1 MELFIDNYQVDLED
15 LLQPN
20 FNYAFLDTYNPS
32 SVKSSYSKTIKIPKS
47 KSNLVKPRGD
57 FEIRD
62 NGRVLQKGY
71 YVLDSE
77 TQEKTKA
84 YYEITLYGQ
93 LGDFFYHLSSGSLA
107 DLYYGWKGSRDVE
120 DRFKI
125 EWSNDYVYY
134 SWNRPRDSFEANLV
148 PIPCVTENKNFD
160 YKKTVIEDKLF
171 KVPSGSS
178 LIDGKYSIVE
188 TEDSTTWLRQ
198 NFQTDIMPLGLRY
211 SEIIKACTRPENNGG
226 YTVNLDPSFF
236 NDKNPYW
243 KDLFVLFEQPTQEY
257 TENAES
263 IYSSFNLGSQTEY
276 SSSGESTVRV
286 NPVSNSEV
294 WSVDGNSLVTGK
306 TILSNKL
313 QIKFKPIV
321 RFGDNISAYTATRSW
336 TNFITTITVK
346 ASNSDTNETVETQ
359 LTWKKKT
366 KLENTGGVYHY
377 PEKET
382 TLVIPRDWVR
392 LTFTYSIE
400 FSREFNRDLLMAFP
414 STGHGGISWF
424 KCSVLVPGKSD
435 KLELVTSY
443 IDLGNTQYEYSQ
455 YTKKDL
461 LGSSDTPLDY
471 LLSFSKMFNL
481 RFYQHPGSKI
491 IDILSWDNW
500 FTDKVDIQDWID
512 YSNYQS
518 IPKVSDSKELHFG
531 IEPDENTTVEEYL
544 KVNSSVF
551 DRTVP
556 INPDSTSTE
565 EYLDTNLKLGSRAS
579 LTGYYSVRPVNNLA
593 YYGFDSPDSYKV
605 GYLQSNE
612 LKTVDQNLARQIG
625 SQRYTVLELSEV
637 KNTIVLRCGTSVN
650 NYGGESGKY
659 PIAISRTSR
668 LMVQYAG
675 KPCFV
680 GGFDLGA
687 GEGSTDVILSCPI
700 KYTYQIP
707 CFDVVSNTQGS
718 GVSLSFSNVH
728 YRSLNVSSNL
738 FDTRFRLMLDQIY
751 SRPLQVKTKVH
762 WKAMPQLRQLYYFN
776 NTFWMISEVSNY
788 NYTDAPADTVF
799 TRVLF

>member
-1 MELFIDNYQVDLED
+1 MELFIDNYQVDLEN

-120 DRFKI
+120 DRYKI

-134 SWNRPRDSFEANLV
+134 SWNRPRDSFEANLI

-171 KVPSGSS
+171 KVPSDYS
-178 LIDGKYSIVE
+178 LIDGKYSLVE

-257 TENAES
+257 TENAENVYKGLS
-263 IYSSFNLGSQTEY
+263 LGGTEKY
-276 SSSGESTVRV
+276 TSKGSTTIQV

-294 WSVDGNSLVTGK
+294 WSVDGNSLVTDK
-306 TILSNKL
+306 TILNNKL
-313 QIKFKPIV
+313 
-321 RFGDNISAYTATRSW
+321 NISLKPRAEFSSNIIYVEDVLIGNPRTR
-336 TNFITTITVK
+336 FKTTVTVK
-346 ASNSDTNETVETQ
+346 VTNPDTNETVETQ
-359 LTWKKKT
+359 LVWSSGTE
-366 KLENTGGVYHY
+366 LEDTGGYLYY
-377 PEKET
+377 PKKET
-382 TLVIPRDWVR
+382 TLVIPRNWLKVA
-392 LTFTYSIE
+392 FTYTI
-400 FSREFNRDLLMAFP
+400 AF
-414 STGHGGISWF
+414 
-424 KCSVLVPGKSD
+424 SD
-435 KLELVTSY
+435 KLRVAYNSTAPGGTTTFTCNVLFPGQSDSLILSTSY
-443 IDLGNTQYEYSQ
+443 VNVNNTQYEYSQ

-481 RFYQHPGSKI
+481 RFYQHPGSKT

-512 YSNYQS
+512 YSNYQA

-531 IEPDENTTVEEYL
+531 IEPDKNTTVEEYL

-556 INPDSTSTE
+556 INPDSTPTE
-565 EYLDTNLKLGSRAS
+565 EYLDTNLKLGSRAN

-605 GYLQSNE
+605 GYLQDDE
-612 LKTVDQNLARQIG
+612 LKTVDQNLARQFG

-637 KNTIVLRCGTSVN
+637 KNTVVLRCGTSVN

-680 GGFDLGA
+680 GGFDLEA
-687 GEGSTDVILSCPI
+687 SEGSTDVILGCPI

>member
-1 MELFIDNYQVDLED
+1 MELFIDNYQVDLEN

-120 DRFKI
+120 DRYRI

-134 SWNRPRDSFEANLV
+134 SWNRPRDSFEANLI

-171 KVPSGSS
+171 KLPSGYS
-178 LIDGKYSIVE
+178 LIDGKYSLVE

-236 NDKNPYW
+236 NNKNPYW

-257 TENAES
+257 TENAENVYKGLS
-263 IYSSFNLGSQTEY
+263 LGETKKYTSK
-276 SSSGESTVRV
+276 GSTTVQV
-286 NPVSNSEV
+286 NPTANSEV
-294 WSVDGNSLVTGK
+294 WSVDGNSLVTDK
-306 TILSNKL
+306 TILNNKL
-313 QIKFKPIV
+313 
-321 RFGDNISAYTATRSW
+321 NISLKPRAEFSSNLIYVDDVLIGNPGTR
-336 TNFITTITVK
+336 FKTTVTVK
-346 ASNSDTNETVETQ
+346 VTNPDTNETVETQ
-359 LTWKKKT
+359 LVWSSGTE
-366 KLENTGGVYHY
+366 LEDTGGYLYY
-377 PEKET
+377 PKKET
-382 TLVIPRDWVR
+382 TLVIPRNWLKVA
-392 LTFTYSIE
+392 FTYTI
-400 FSREFNRDLLMAFP
+400 AF
-414 STGHGGISWF
+414 
-424 KCSVLVPGKSD
+424 SD
-435 KLELVTSY
+435 KLRVTYKSTASGGTTTFTCNVLFPGQSDSLILNTSY
-443 IDLGNTQYEYSQ
+443 VDVNNTQYEYSQ

-461 LGSSDTPLDY
+461 LGSSNTPLDY
-471 LLSFSKMFNL
+471 LLSFAKMFNL

-512 YSNYQS
+512 YSNYQA

-565 EYLDTNLKLGSRAS
+565 EYLDTNLKLGSRAN

-605 GYLQSNE
+605 GYLQSDE
-612 LKTVDQNLARQIG
+612 LKTVDQNLARQFG
-625 SQRYTVLELSEV
+625 NQRYTVLELSEV

-687 GEGSTDVILSCPI
+687 VEGSTDVILGCPI

>member
-1 MELFIDNYQVDLED
+1 MELFIDNYQVDLEN

-47 KSNLVKPRGD
+47 KSNLVKSRGD

-120 DRFKI
+120 DRYKI
-125 EWSNDYVYY
+125 EWSNDYAYY
-134 SWNRPRDSFEANLV
+134 SWNRPRDSFEANLI

-178 LIDGKYSIVE
+178 LIDGKYSLVE

-243 KDLFVLFEQPTQEY
+243 KDLFVLFEQPAQDY
-257 TENAES
+257 GNVTED
-263 IYSSFNLGSQTEY
+263 YSSFNLGNQTEY
-276 SSSGESTVRV
+276 SGSGNFTIQAI
-286 NPVSNSEV
+286 PTANSEV
-294 WSVDGNSLVTGK
+294 WNISGNRLVTTK
-306 TILSNKL
+306 TIITNKL
-313 QIKFKPIV
+313 EVSFTPRFKP
-321 RFGDNISAYTATRSW
+321 TQESW
-336 TNFITTITVK
+336 TNYPINFTRYDTTITFRVTNSNGEYRE
-346 ASNSDTNETVETQ
+346 ASLEWGNFTELIASGGYLVYPKKELSIELPKDWSNLSIRYVISLSKRPIVNGIILPDFTVGDSIVG
-359 LTWKKKT
+359 
-366 KLENTGGVYHY
+366 NV
-377 PEKET
+377 
-382 TLVIPRDWVR
+382 VIP
-392 LTFTYSIE
+392 S
-400 FSREFNRDLLMAFP
+400 
-414 STGHGGISWF
+414 
-424 KCSVLVPGKSD
+424 KSD
-435 KLELVTSY
+435 KLTLNTSY
-443 IDLGNTQYEYSQ
+443 VNVNTTQYEYSQ

-565 EYLDTNLKLGSRAS
+565 EYLDTNLRLGSRAN

-605 GYLQSNE
+605 SYLQSGSDE
-612 LKTVDQNLARQIG
+612 LKAVDQNLARQFDN
-625 SQRYTVLELSEV
+625 QRYTVLELSEV

-687 GEGSTDVILSCPI
+687 GEGSTDVILGCPI

-707 CFDVVSNTQGS
+707 CFDIVSNTQGS

>member
-1 MELFIDNYQVDLED
+1 MELFIDNYQVDLEN

-32 SVKSSYSKTIKIPKS
+32 SVKSSYSKTIKIPKG

-120 DRFKI
+120 DRYRI

-134 SWNRPRDSFEANLV
+134 SWNRPRDSFEANLI

-171 KVPSGSS
+171 EVPSGSS
-178 LIDGKYSIVE
+178 LIDGKYSLVE

-198 NFQTDIMPLGLRY
+198 NFQTDMMPLGLRY

-236 NDKNPYW
+236 NDNNPYW
-243 KDLFVLFEQPTQEY
+243 KDLFVLFEQPAQEY
-257 TENAES
+257 TENAENVYKGLS
-263 IYSSFNLGSQTEY
+263 LGETKKYTSK
-276 SSSGESTVRV
+276 GSTTVQV
-286 NPVSNSEV
+286 NPTANSEV
-294 WSVDGNSLVTGK
+294 WSVDGNSLVTDK
-306 TILSNKL
+306 TILNNKL
-313 QIKFKPIV
+313 
-321 RFGDNISAYTATRSW
+321 NISLKPRAEFSSNLIYVDDVLIGNPETR
-336 TNFITTITVK
+336 FKTTVTVK
-346 ASNSDTNETVETQ
+346 VTNPDTNETVETQ
-359 LTWKKKT
+359 LVWSSGTE
-366 KLENTGGVYHY
+366 LEDTGGYLYY
-377 PEKET
+377 PKKET
-382 TLVIPRDWVR
+382 TLVIPRNWLKVA
-392 LTFTYSIE
+392 FTYTI
-400 FSREFNRDLLMAFP
+400 AF
-414 STGHGGISWF
+414 
-424 KCSVLVPGKSD
+424 SD
-435 KLELVTSY
+435 KLRVTYKSTASGGTTTFTCNVLFPGQSDRLILNTSY
-443 IDLGNTQYEYSQ
+443 VDVNATQYEYSQ

-512 YSNYQS
+512 YSNYQA

-565 EYLDTNLKLGSRAS
+565 EYLDTNLKLGSRAN

-605 GYLQSNE
+605 GYLQSDE

-625 SQRYTVLELSEV
+625 NQRYTVLELSEV

-687 GEGSTDVILSCPI
+687 SEGSTDVILSCPI

>member
-1 MELFIDNYQVDLED
+1 MELFIDNYQVDLEN

-32 SVKSSYSKTIKIPKS
+32 SVKSSYSKTIKIPKG

-120 DRFKI
+120 DRYKI

-134 SWNRPRDSFEANLV
+134 SWNSPRDSFEANLV

-171 KVPSGSS
+171 KVPSGYS
-178 LIDGKYSIVE
+178 LIDGKYSLVE

-243 KDLFVLFEQPTQEY
+243 KDLFVLFEQPAQDY
-257 TENAES
+257 TENAENVYKGLS
-263 IYSSFNLGSQTEY
+263 LGGTEKY
-276 SSSGESTVRV
+276 TSKGSTTVQV

-294 WSVDGNSLVTGK
+294 WSVDGNSLVTDK
-306 TILSNKL
+306 TILNNKL
-313 QIKFKPIV
+313 
-321 RFGDNISAYTATRSW
+321 NISLKPRAEFSSNLIYVEDVLIGNPRTR
-336 TNFITTITVK
+336 FKTTVTVK
-346 ASNSDTNETVETQ
+346 VTNPDTNETVETQ
-359 LTWKKKT
+359 LVWSSGTE
-366 KLENTGGVYHY
+366 LEDTGGYLYY
-377 PEKET
+377 PKKET
-382 TLVIPRDWVR
+382 TLVIPRNWLKVA
-392 LTFTYSIE
+392 FTYTI
-400 FSREFNRDLLMAFP
+400 AF
-414 STGHGGISWF
+414 
-424 KCSVLVPGKSD
+424 SD
-435 KLELVTSY
+435 KLRVAYNSTASGGTTTFACNVLFPGQSDSLILSTSY
-443 IDLGNTQYEYSQ
+443 VDVNATQYEYSQ

-565 EYLDTNLKLGSRAS
+565 EYLDTNLKLGSRAN

-605 GYLQSNE
+605 GYLQSDE
-612 LKTVDQNLARQIG
+612 LKTVDQNLARQFG
-625 SQRYTVLELSEV
+625 NQRYTVLELSEV

>member
-47 KSNLVKPRGD
+47 KSNLVKSRGD

-107 DLYYGWKGSRDVE
+107 DLYYGWKGSKDVE

-171 KVPSGSS
+171 KVPSGYS
-178 LIDGKYSIVE
+178 LIDGKYSLVE

-198 NFQTDIMPLGLRY
+198 NFQTDMMPLGLRY

-243 KDLFVLFEQPTQEY
+243 KDLFVLFEQPAQDY
-257 TENAES
+257 GNVTED
-263 IYSSFNLGSQTEY
+263 YSGFNLGNQTEY
-276 SSSGESTVRV
+276 SGSGNFTIQAI
-286 NPVSNSEV
+286 PTANSEV
-294 WSVDGNSLVTGK
+294 WNISGNRLVTTK
-306 TILSNKL
+306 TIITNKLEVSFKPKFKPTQEGWFDYLPNLTLYNTTITFRVTNSNGEYREASLEWGNGTELIASGGYLVYPKKELSIELPRTWSNLSIRYTISISKRPIVHGAALDGFLVGKSIAGNVVIPSQSNKL
-313 QIKFKPIV
+313 
-321 RFGDNISAYTATRSW
+321 
-336 TNFITTITVK
+336 
-346 ASNSDTNETVETQ
+346 
-359 LTWKKKT
+359 
-366 KLENTGGVYHY
+366 
-377 PEKET
+377 
-382 TLVIPRDWVR
+382 TL
-392 LTFTYSIE
+392 S
-400 FSREFNRDLLMAFP
+400 
-414 STGHGGISWF
+414 
-424 KCSVLVPGKSD
+424 
-435 KLELVTSY
+435 TSY
-443 IDLGNTQYEYSQ
+443 VNVNNTQYEYSQ

-512 YSNYQS
+512 YSNYQA

-565 EYLDTNLKLGSRAS
+565 EYLDTNLKLGSRAN

-605 GYLQSNE
+605 GYLQDDE
-612 LKTVDQNLARQIG
+612 LKTVDQNLARQFG
-625 SQRYTVLELSEV
+625 NQRYTVLELSEV

-687 GEGSTDVILSCPI
+687 SEGSTDVILGCPV

>member
-1 MELFIDNYQVDLED
+1 MELFIDNHQVDLEN

-47 KSNLVKPRGD
+47 KSNLVKSRGD

-134 SWNRPRDSFEANLV
+134 SWNRPRDSFEANLI

-171 KVPSGSS
+171 KVPSDYS
-178 LIDGKYSIVE
+178 LIDGKYSLVE

-198 NFQTDIMPLGLRY
+198 NFQTDMMPLGLRY

-243 KDLFVLFEQPTQEY
+243 KDLFVLFEQPAQEY
-257 TENAES
+257 TENAENVYKGLSLGGTEKYTSKGSTTVQVTPTTDQS
-263 IYSSFNLGSQTEY
+263 I
-276 SSSGESTVRV
+276 
-286 NPVSNSEV
+286 
-294 WSVDGNSLVTGK
+294 WSVDGNSLVTNK
-306 TILSNKL
+306 TILNNKL
-313 QIKFKPIV
+313 
-321 RFGDNISAYTATRSW
+321 NISLKPRAEFSSNLIYVEDVLIGNPRTR
-336 TNFITTITVK
+336 FKTTVTVK
-346 ASNSDTNETVETQ
+346 VTNPDTNETVETQ
-359 LTWKKKT
+359 LVWSSGTE
-366 KLENTGGVYHY
+366 LEDTGGYLYY
-377 PEKET
+377 PKKET
-382 TLVIPRDWVR
+382 TLVIPRNWLKVA
-392 LTFTYSIE
+392 FTYTI
-400 FSREFNRDLLMAFP
+400 AF
-414 STGHGGISWF
+414 
-424 KCSVLVPGKSD
+424 SD
-435 KLELVTSY
+435 KLRVAYNSTAPGGTTTFACNVLFPGQSDSLILNTSFV
-443 IDLGNTQYEYSQ
+443 DVNTTQYEYSQ

-481 RFYQHPGSKI
+481 RFYQHPGSKT

-565 EYLDTNLKLGSRAS
+565 EYLDTNLKLGSRAN

-605 GYLQSNE
+605 GYLQDDE
-612 LKTVDQNLARQIG
+612 LKTVDQNLARQFG
-625 SQRYTVLELSEV
+625 NQRYTVLELSEV

-687 GEGSTDVILSCPI
+687 GEGSTDVILGCPV

>member
-32 SVKSSYSKTIKIPKS
+32 SVKSSYSKTIKIPKG
-47 KSNLVKPRGD
+47 KSNLVKSRGD

-120 DRFKI
+120 DRYKI

-134 SWNRPRDSFEANLV
+134 SWNRPRDSFEANLI

-171 KVPSGSS
+171 TVPSGYS
-178 LIDGKYSIVE
+178 LIDGKYSLVE

-198 NFQTDIMPLGLRY
+198 NFQTDMMPLGLRY

-243 KDLFVLFEQPTQEY
+243 KDLFVLFEQPAQEY
-257 TENAES
+257 SENAENVYKGLS
-263 IYSSFNLGSQTEY
+263 LGETKKYTSK
-276 SSSGESTVRV
+276 GSTTVQV
-286 NPVSNSEV
+286 NPTANSEV
-294 WSVDGNSLVTGK
+294 WSVDGNSLVTDK
-306 TILSNKL
+306 TILNNKL
-313 QIKFKPIV
+313 
-321 RFGDNISAYTATRSW
+321 NISLKPRAEFSSNLIYVDDVLIGNPETR
-336 TNFITTITVK
+336 FKTTVTVK
-346 ASNSDTNETVETQ
+346 VTNPDTNETVETQ
-359 LTWKKKT
+359 LVWSSGTE
-366 KLENTGGVYHY
+366 LEDTGGYLYY
-377 PEKET
+377 PKKET
-382 TLVIPRDWVR
+382 TLVIPRNWLKVA
-392 LTFTYSIE
+392 FTYTI
-400 FSREFNRDLLMAFP
+400 AF
-414 STGHGGISWF
+414 
-424 KCSVLVPGKSD
+424 SD
-435 KLELVTSY
+435 KLRVTYKSTASGGTTTFTCNVLFPGQSDSLILNTSY
-443 IDLGNTQYEYSQ
+443 VDVNATQYEYSQ

-565 EYLDTNLKLGSRAS
+565 EYLDTNLKLGSRAN

-605 GYLQSNE
+605 GYLQDDE

-625 SQRYTVLELSEV
+625 NQRYTVLELSEV

-687 GEGSTDVILSCPI
+687 SEGSTDVILSCPI

>member
-171 KVPSGSS
+171 KVPSGYS
-178 LIDGKYSIVE
+178 LIDGKYSLVE

-198 NFQTDIMPLGLRY
+198 NFQTDVMPLGLRY

-243 KDLFVLFEQPTQEY
+243 KDLFVLFEQPAQDY
-257 TENAES
+257 GNVTED
-263 IYSSFNLGSQTEY
+263 YSSFNLGSQTEY
-276 SSSGESTVRV
+276 SGSGNFTNQVT
-286 NPVSNSEV
+286 PTANSEV
-294 WSVDGNSLVTGK
+294 WSVNGNRLVTTK
-306 TILSNKL
+306 TIITNKLEVSFTPKFKPTQEGWFDYLPNLTLYDTTITFRVTNSNGEYREFSLEWGNFTELIASGGYLVYPKKELSIELPRTWSNLSIRYTISISKRPIVNGAALDGFLVGKSIAGNVVIPSQSNKL
-313 QIKFKPIV
+313 
-321 RFGDNISAYTATRSW
+321 
-336 TNFITTITVK
+336 
-346 ASNSDTNETVETQ
+346 
-359 LTWKKKT
+359 
-366 KLENTGGVYHY
+366 
-377 PEKET
+377 
-382 TLVIPRDWVR
+382 TL
-392 LTFTYSIE
+392 S
-400 FSREFNRDLLMAFP
+400 
-414 STGHGGISWF
+414 
-424 KCSVLVPGKSD
+424 
-435 KLELVTSY
+435 TSY
-443 IDLGNTQYEYSQ
+443 VNINNTQYEYSQ

-512 YSNYQS
+512 YSNYQA

-565 EYLDTNLKLGSRAS
+565 EYLDTNLKLGSRAN

-605 GYLQSNE
+605 GYLQSDE
-612 LKTVDQNLARQIG
+612 LKTVDQNLARQFG

-687 GEGSTDVILSCPI
+687 SEGSTDVILGCPI

>member
-1 MELFIDNYQVDLED
+1 MELFIDNYQVDLEN

-134 SWNRPRDSFEANLV
+134 SWNRPRDSFEANLI

-171 KVPSGSS
+171 KVPSDYS
-178 LIDGKYSIVE
+178 LIDGKYSLVE

-257 TENAES
+257 TENAENVYKGLS
-263 IYSSFNLGSQTEY
+263 LGGTEKY
-276 SSSGESTVRV
+276 TSKGSTTIQV

-294 WSVDGNSLVTGK
+294 WSVDGNSLVTDK
-306 TILSNKL
+306 TILNNKL
-313 QIKFKPIV
+313 
-321 RFGDNISAYTATRSW
+321 NISLKPRAEFSSNIIYVEDVLIGNPRTR
-336 TNFITTITVK
+336 FKTTVTVK
-346 ASNSDTNETVETQ
+346 VTNPDTNETVETQ
-359 LTWKKKT
+359 LVWSSGTE
-366 KLENTGGVYHY
+366 LEDTGGYLYY
-377 PEKET
+377 PKKET
-382 TLVIPRDWVR
+382 TLVIPRNWLKVA
-392 LTFTYSIE
+392 FTYTI
-400 FSREFNRDLLMAFP
+400 AF
-414 STGHGGISWF
+414 
-424 KCSVLVPGKSD
+424 SD
-435 KLELVTSY
+435 KLRVAYNSTAPGGTTTFTCNVLFPGQSDSLILSTSY
-443 IDLGNTQYEYSQ
+443 VNVNNTQYEYSQ

-481 RFYQHPGSKI
+481 RFYQHPGSKT

-512 YSNYQS
+512 YSNYQA

-531 IEPDENTTVEEYL
+531 IEPDKNTTVEEYL

-556 INPDSTSTE
+556 INPDSTPTE
-565 EYLDTNLKLGSRAS
+565 EYLDTNLKLGSRAN

-605 GYLQSNE
+605 GYLQDDE
-612 LKTVDQNLARQIG
+612 LKTVDQNLARQFG
-625 SQRYTVLELSEV
+625 NQRYTVLELSEV

-680 GGFDLGA
+680 GGFDLEA
-687 GEGSTDVILSCPI
+687 SEGSTDVILGCPI

>member
-1 MELFIDNYQVDLED
+1 MELFIDNYQVDLEN

-32 SVKSSYSKTIKIPKS
+32 SVKSSYSKTIKIPKG

-120 DRFKI
+120 DRYKI

-171 KVPSGSS
+171 KVPSDYS
-178 LIDGKYSIVE
+178 LIDGKYSLVE

-198 NFQTDIMPLGLRY
+198 NFQTDMMPLGLRY

-236 NDKNPYW
+236 NDNNPYW
-243 KDLFVLFEQPTQEY
+243 KDLFVLFEQPAQDY
-257 TENAES
+257 GNVTED
-263 IYSSFNLGSQTEY
+263 YSSFNLGSQVESGP
-276 SSSGESTVRV
+276 SSFSKTVQV
-286 NPVSNSEV
+286 TPTANSEV
-294 WSVDGNSLVTGK
+294 WSVDGNSLVTTK
-306 TILSNKL
+306 SIISNKL
-313 QIKFKPIV
+313 HAKFKP
-321 RFGDNISAYTATRSW
+321 RLKPQGTRTTADRTG
-336 TNFITTITVK
+336 FTTDLTFRV
-346 ASNSDTNETVETQ
+346 TNEDGE
-359 LTWKKKT
+359 
-366 KLENTGGVYHY
+366 YR
-377 PEKET
+377 ET
-382 TLVIPRDWVR
+382 TLTWNALTKLTYVQGLYEYPSGEIDLTIPRDWTNIRISYTMSTRVPNP
-392 LTFTYSIE
+392 SQ
-400 FSREFNRDLLMAFP
+400 LLVVQSLQSYIP
-414 STGHGGISWF
+414 SF
-424 KCSVLVPGKSD
+424 KVTMLYPGLSD
-435 KLELVTSY
+435 KLTLNTSY
-443 IDLGNTQYEYSQ
+443 IDLNAVQYEYSQ

-512 YSNYQS
+512 YSNYQA

-531 IEPDENTTVEEYL
+531 IEPDKNTTVEEYL

-565 EYLDTNLKLGSRAS
+565 EYLDTNLKLGSRAN

-605 GYLQSNE
+605 GYLQDDE
-612 LKTVDQNLARQIG
+612 LKTVDQNLARQFDN
-625 SQRYTVLELSEV
+625 QRYTVLELSEV
-637 KNTIVLRCGTSVN
+637 KNTVVLRCGTSVN

-687 GEGSTDVILSCPI
+687 GEGSTDVILGCPI

>member
-1 MELFIDNYQVDLED
+1 MELFIDNYQVDLEN

-120 DRFKI
+120 DRYKI

-171 KVPSGSS
+171 KVPSGYS
-178 LIDGKYSIVE
+178 LIDGKYSLVE

-243 KDLFVLFEQPTQEY
+243 KDLFVLFEQPTQDY
-257 TENAES
+257 GNVTED
-263 IYSSFNLGSQTEY
+263 YSGFNLGSQVESGP
-276 SSSGESTVRV
+276 SSFSKTIQVIPTV
-286 NPVSNSEV
+286 NSEV
-294 WSVDGNSLVTGK
+294 WSVDGNNLVTTK
-306 TILSNKL
+306 SIISNKL
-313 QIKFKPIV
+313 HAKFKP
-321 RFGDNISAYTATRSW
+321 RLKPQGTRTTADRTG
-336 TNFITTITVK
+336 FTTDLTFRV
-346 ASNSDTNETVETQ
+346 TNEDGE
-359 LTWKKKT
+359 
-366 KLENTGGVYHY
+366 YR
-377 PEKET
+377 ET
-382 TLVIPRDWVR
+382 TLTWNALTKLTYVQGLYEYPSGEIDLTIPRDWTNIRVSYTVSTR
-392 LTFTYSIE
+392 VPNPSQ
-400 FSREFNRDLLMAFP
+400 LLVVQSLQSYIP
-414 STGHGGISWF
+414 SF
-424 KCSVLVPGKSD
+424 KVTMLYPGLSD
-435 KLELVTSY
+435 KLTLNTSY
-443 IDLGNTQYEYSQ
+443 IDLNAVQYEYSQ

-531 IEPDENTTVEEYL
+531 IEPDKNTTVEEYL

-565 EYLDTNLKLGSRAS
+565 EYLDTNLKLGSRAN

-605 GYLQSNE
+605 GYLQDDE
-612 LKTVDQNLARQIG
+612 LKTVDQNLARQFG
-625 SQRYTVLELSEV
+625 NQRYTVLELSEV

-687 GEGSTDVILSCPI
+687 SEGSTDVILGCPI

>member
-47 KSNLVKPRGD
+47 KSNLVKSRGD

-120 DRFKI
+120 DRYKI

-134 SWNRPRDSFEANLV
+134 SWNRPRDSFEANLI

-171 KVPSGSS
+171 KVPSDYS
-178 LIDGKYSIVE
+178 LIDGKYSLVE

-243 KDLFVLFEQPTQEY
+243 KDLFVLFEQPAQEY
-257 TENAES
+257 TENAENVYKGLS
-263 IYSSFNLGSQTEY
+263 LGTQYTSNTASFSK
-276 SSSGESTVRV
+276 TVQV
-286 NPVSNSEV
+286 TPTANSEV
-294 WSVDGNSLVTGK
+294 WSVDGNSLVTDK
-306 TILSNKL
+306 TVVLNKL
-313 QIKFKPIV
+313 SVKLTPELISTDTLTDTDYVPDFYLGCDVIVTDTTSGDTRKVTLEWQGPISQVVKTGDTTLTYVTKQTELTIPNNWSSIRFSYTYRTAIPDGREVLVIRDWRYHEVTNSVKV
-321 RFGDNISAYTATRSW
+321 RFPKPGDS
-336 TNFITTITVK
+336 
-346 ASNSDTNETVETQ
+346 
-359 LTWKKKT
+359 
-366 KLENTGGVYHY
+366 
-377 PEKET
+377 
-382 TLVIPRDWVR
+382 
-392 LTFTYSIE
+392 FT
-400 FSREFNRDLLMAFP
+400 
-414 STGHGGISWF
+414 
-424 KCSVLVPGKSD
+424 
-435 KLELVTSY
+435 LVTSY
-443 IDLGNTQYEYSQ
+443 VNINNTQYEYSQ

-565 EYLDTNLKLGSRAS
+565 EYLDTNLRLGSRAS

-605 GYLQSNE
+605 GYLQDDE
-612 LKTVDQNLARQIG
+612 LKTVDQNLARQFG
-625 SQRYTVLELSEV
+625 NQRYTVLELSEV

-687 GEGSTDVILSCPI
+687 GEGSTDVILGCPI

>member
-1 MELFIDNYQVDLED
+1 MELFIDNYQVDLEN

-107 DLYYGWKGSRDVE
+107 DLYYGWKGSRDIE
-120 DRFKI
+120 DRYKI

-134 SWNRPRDSFEANLV
+134 SWNRPRDSFEANLI

-243 KDLFVLFEQPTQEY
+243 KDLFVLFEQPAQDY
-257 TENAES
+257 DNVTED
-263 IYSSFNLGSQTEY
+263 YSSFNLGSQVESGP
-276 SSSGESTVRV
+276 SSFSKTVQV
-286 NPVSNSEV
+286 TPTANSEV
-294 WSVDGNSLVTGK
+294 WNISGNRLVTTK
-306 TILSNKL
+306 SIISNKL
-313 QIKFKPIV
+313 HAKFKP
-321 RFGDNISAYTATRSW
+321 RLKPQGTRTTADRTG
-336 TNFITTITVK
+336 FTTDLTFRV
-346 ASNSDTNETVETQ
+346 TNEDGE
-359 LTWKKKT
+359 
-366 KLENTGGVYHY
+366 YR
-377 PEKET
+377 ET
-382 TLVIPRDWVR
+382 TLTWNALTKLTYVQGLYEYPSGEIDLTIPRDWTNIRISYTMSTRVPNP
-392 LTFTYSIE
+392 SQ
-400 FSREFNRDLLMAFP
+400 LLVVQSLQSYIP
-414 STGHGGISWF
+414 SF
-424 KCSVLVPGKSD
+424 KVTMLYPGLSD
-435 KLELVTSY
+435 KLILSTSY
-443 IDLGNTQYEYSQ
+443 IDLNAVQYEYSQ

-512 YSNYQS
+512 YSNYQA

-565 EYLDTNLKLGSRAS
+565 EYLDTNLKLGSRAN

-605 GYLQSNE
+605 GYLQDDE
-612 LKTVDQNLARQIG
+612 LKTVDQNLARQFG
-625 SQRYTVLELSEV
+625 NQRYTVLELSEV

-687 GEGSTDVILSCPI
+687 GEGSTDVILGCPI

>member
-1 MELFIDNYQVDLED
+1 MELFIDNHQVDLEN

-171 KVPSGSS
+171 KVPSGYS
-178 LIDGKYSIVE
+178 LIDGKYSLVE
-188 TEDSTTWLRQ
+188 TEASTTWLRQ
-198 NFQTDIMPLGLRY
+198 NFQTDMMPLGLRY

-243 KDLFVLFEQPTQEY
+243 KDLFVLFEQPAQDY
-257 TENAES
+257 TENAENVYKGLSLGGTEKYTSKGSTTVQVIPTTDQS
-263 IYSSFNLGSQTEY
+263 I
-276 SSSGESTVRV
+276 
-286 NPVSNSEV
+286 
-294 WSVDGNSLVTGK
+294 WSVDGNSLVTDK
-306 TILSNKL
+306 TILNNKL
-313 QIKFKPIV
+313 
-321 RFGDNISAYTATRSW
+321 NISLKPRAEFSSNLIYVDDVLIGNPSTR
-336 TNFITTITVK
+336 FKTTVTVK
-346 ASNSDTNETVETQ
+346 VTNPDTNETVETQ
-359 LTWKKKT
+359 LVWSSGTE
-366 KLENTGGVYHY
+366 LEDTGGYLYY
-377 PEKET
+377 PKKET
-382 TLVIPRDWVR
+382 TLVIPRNWLKVA
-392 LTFTYSIE
+392 FTYTI
-400 FSREFNRDLLMAFP
+400 AF
-414 STGHGGISWF
+414 
-424 KCSVLVPGKSD
+424 SD
-435 KLELVTSY
+435 KLRVAYKSTAPGGTTTFTCNVLFPGQSDSLILNTSY
-443 IDLGNTQYEYSQ
+443 VDVNNTQYEYSQ

-565 EYLDTNLKLGSRAS
+565 EYLDTNLKLGSRAN

-605 GYLQSNE
+605 GYLQNDE
-612 LKTVDQNLARQIG
+612 LKTVDQNLSRQFG
-625 SQRYTVLELSEV
+625 NQRYTVLELSEV

-687 GEGSTDVILSCPI
+687 SEGSTDVILGCPI

>member
-1 MELFIDNYQVDLED
+1 MELFIDNYQVDLEN

-32 SVKSSYSKTIKIPKS
+32 SVKSSYSKTIKIPKG

-120 DRFKI
+120 DRYKI

-171 KVPSGSS
+171 KVPSDYS
-178 LIDGKYSIVE
+178 LIDGKYSLVE

-198 NFQTDIMPLGLRY
+198 NFQTDMMPLGLRY

-236 NDKNPYW
+236 NDNNPYW
-243 KDLFVLFEQPTQEY
+243 KDLFVLFEQPAQDY
-257 TENAES
+257 GNVTED
-263 IYSSFNLGSQTEY
+263 YSSFNLGSQVESGP
-276 SSSGESTVRV
+276 SSFSKTIQVT
-286 NPVSNSEV
+286 PTANSEV
-294 WSVDGNSLVTGK
+294 WSVDGNSLVTTK
-306 TILSNKL
+306 SIISNKL
-313 QIKFKPIV
+313 HAKFKP
-321 RFGDNISAYTATRSW
+321 RLKPQGTRTTADRTG
-336 TNFITTITVK
+336 FTTDLTFRV
-346 ASNSDTNETVETQ
+346 TNEDGE
-359 LTWKKKT
+359 
-366 KLENTGGVYHY
+366 YR
-377 PEKET
+377 ET
-382 TLVIPRDWVR
+382 TLTWNALTKLTYVQGLYEYPSGEIDLTIPRDWTNIRISYTMSTRVPNP
-392 LTFTYSIE
+392 SQ
-400 FSREFNRDLLMAFP
+400 LLVVQSLQSYIP
-414 STGHGGISWF
+414 SF
-424 KCSVLVPGKSD
+424 KVTMLYPGLSD
-435 KLELVTSY
+435 KLTLNTSY
-443 IDLGNTQYEYSQ
+443 IDLNAVQYEYSQ

-531 IEPDENTTVEEYL
+531 IEPDKNTTVEEYL

-565 EYLDTNLKLGSRAS
+565 EYLDTNLKLGSRAN

-605 GYLQSNE
+605 GYLQDDE
-612 LKTVDQNLARQIG
+612 LKTVDQNLARQFDN
-625 SQRYTVLELSEV
+625 QRYTVLELSEV
-637 KNTIVLRCGTSVN
+637 KNTVVLRCGTSVN

-687 GEGSTDVILSCPI
+687 GEGSTDVILGCPI

>member
-20 FNYAFLDTYNPS
+20 FNYSFLDTYNPS

-47 KSNLVKPRGD
+47 KSNLVNPRGD

-84 YYEITLYGQ
+84 YYKITLYGQ

-120 DRFKI
+120 DRYKI

-134 SWNRPRDSFEANLV
+134 SWNNPRDSFEANLI
-148 PIPCVTENKNFD
+148 PIPCVTKNKNFD

-171 KVPSGSS
+171 KVPSGYS
-178 LIDGKYSIVE
+178 LIDGKYSLVE

-243 KDLFVLFEQPTQEY
+243 KDLFVLFEQPAQDY
-257 TENAES
+257 GNVTED
-263 IYSSFNLGSQTEY
+263 YSSFNLGSQTEY
-276 SSSGESTVRV
+276 SGSGNFTNQVI
-286 NPVSNSEV
+286 PTANSEV
-294 WSVDGNSLVTGK
+294 WNISGNSLVATK
-306 TILSNKL
+306 PIITNKL
-313 QIKFKPIV
+313 EVSFTPRFKPTQ
-321 RFGDNISAYTATRSW
+321 GSW
-336 TNFITTITVK
+336 TNYPINFTQYYTTITFRVTNSNGEYRESSLEWGSGTELR
-346 ASNSDTNETVETQ
+346 ASGGYLVYPKKELNIELPRTWSNLSIRYTISLSKRPVISGINLNDFTVGDTTVG
-359 LTWKKKT
+359 
-366 KLENTGGVYHY
+366 NV
-377 PEKET
+377 
-382 TLVIPRDWVR
+382 VIP
-392 LTFTYSIE
+392 SQ
-400 FSREFNRDLLMAFP
+400 
-414 STGHGGISWF
+414 
-424 KCSVLVPGKSD
+424 SD
-435 KLELVTSY
+435 KLTLNASY
-443 IDLGNTQYEYSQ
+443 VNVNTTQYGYSQ

-461 LGSSDTPLDY
+461 LGSSNTPLDY

-481 RFYQHPGSKI
+481 RFYQHPGSKV

-531 IEPDENTTVEEYL
+531 IEPDKNTTVEEYL

-556 INPDSTSTE
+556 INSDSTSTE
-565 EYLDTNLKLGSRAS
+565 EYLDTNLKLGSRAN

-605 GYLQSNE
+605 GYLQGEE
-612 LKTVDQNLARQIG
+612 LKTVNQNLARQFDN
-625 SQRYTVLELSEV
+625 QRYTVLELSEV

-680 GGFDLGA
+680 GGFDLEA
-687 GEGSTDVILSCPI
+687 GEGSTDVILGCPI

-738 FDTRFRLMLDQIY
+738 FDNRFRLMLDQIY

>member
-1 MELFIDNYQVDLED
+1 MELFIDNHQVDLEN

-84 YYEITLYGQ
+84 YYEITLYDQ
-93 LGDFFYHLSSGSLA
+93 QGDFFYHLSSGSLA

-171 KVPSGSS
+171 KVPSGYS
-178 LIDGKYSIVE
+178 LIDGKYSLVE

-198 NFQTDIMPLGLRY
+198 NFQTDMMPLGLRY

-243 KDLFVLFEQPTQEY
+243 KDLFVLFEQPAQEY
-257 TENAES
+257 TENAENVYKGLS
-263 IYSSFNLGSQTEY
+263 LGGTKKYTSK
-276 SSSGESTVRV
+276 GSTTVQV
-286 NPVSNSEV
+286 TPTANSEV
-294 WSVDGNSLVTGK
+294 WSVDGSNLVTDK
-306 TILSNKL
+306 TILNNKL
-313 QIKFKPIV
+313 
-321 RFGDNISAYTATRSW
+321 NISLKPRAEFSSNLIYVDYGLIGNPSTR
-336 TNFITTITVK
+336 FKTTVTVK
-346 ASNSDTNETVETQ
+346 VTNPDTNETVETQ
-359 LTWKKKT
+359 LVWSSGTE
-366 KLENTGGVYHY
+366 LEDTGGYLYY
-377 PEKET
+377 PKKET
-382 TLVIPRDWVR
+382 TLVIPRNW
-392 LTFTYSIE
+392 LKIAFTYTI
-400 FSREFNRDLLMAFP
+400 AF
-414 STGHGGISWF
+414 
-424 KCSVLVPGKSD
+424 SD
-435 KLELVTSY
+435 KLRVAYKSTAPGGTATFACNVLFPGQSDSLILSTSY
-443 IDLGNTQYEYSQ
+443 VDVNNTQYEYSQ

-565 EYLDTNLKLGSRAS
+565 EYLDTNLKLGSRAN

-605 GYLQSNE
+605 GYLQDDE
-612 LKTVDQNLARQIG
+612 LKTVDQNLARQFG
-625 SQRYTVLELSEV
+625 NQRYTVLELSEV

-687 GEGSTDVILSCPI
+687 SEGSTDVILSCPI

>member
-1 MELFIDNYQVDLED
+1 MELFIDNHQVDLEN

-120 DRFKI
+120 DRYRI

-171 KVPSGSS
+171 KVPSDYS
-178 LIDGKYSIVE
+178 LIDGKYSLVE
-188 TEDSTTWLRQ
+188 TEASTTWLRQ
-198 NFQTDIMPLGLRY
+198 NFQTDMMPLGLRY

-236 NDKNPYW
+236 NDNNPYW
-243 KDLFVLFEQPTQEY
+243 KDLFVLFEQPAQDY
-257 TENAES
+257 GNITED
-263 IYSSFNLGSQTEY
+263 YSSFNLGSQVESGP
-276 SSSGESTVRV
+276 SSFSKTVQV
-286 NPVSNSEV
+286 TPTANSEV
-294 WSVDGNSLVTGK
+294 WSVDGNSLVTTK
-306 TILSNKL
+306 SIISNKL
-313 QIKFKPIV
+313 HAKFKP
-321 RFGDNISAYTATRSW
+321 RLKPQGTRTTADRTG
-336 TNFITTITVK
+336 FTTDLTFRV
-346 ASNSDTNETVETQ
+346 TNEDGEYREIT
-359 LTWKKKT
+359 LTWNALT
-366 KLENTGGVYHY
+366 KLTYVQGLYEY
-377 PEKET
+377 PSGEIDLT
-382 TLVIPRDWVR
+382 IPRDWTNIRISYTMSTRVPNP
-392 LTFTYSIE
+392 SQ
-400 FSREFNRDLLMAFP
+400 LLVVQSLQSYIP
-414 STGHGGISWF
+414 SF
-424 KCSVLVPGKSD
+424 KVTMLYPGLSD
-435 KLELVTSY
+435 KLTLSTSY
-443 IDLGNTQYEYSQ
+443 IDLNAVQYEYSQ

-512 YSNYQS
+512 YSNYQA

-605 GYLQSNE
+605 GYLQDDE
-612 LKTVDQNLARQIG
+612 LKTVDQNLARQFG

-687 GEGSTDVILSCPI
+687 SEGSTDVILSCPI

>member
-47 KSNLVKPRGD
+47 KSNLVKSRGD

-107 DLYYGWKGSRDVE
+107 DLYYGWKGSRDIE
-120 DRFKI
+120 DRYKI

-134 SWNRPRDSFEANLV
+134 SWNRPRDSFEANLI

-171 KVPSGSS
+171 KVPSSSS

-243 KDLFVLFEQPTQEY
+243 KDLFVLFEQPAQDY
-257 TENAES
+257 GNVTEDYGNFS
-263 IYSSFNLGSQTEY
+263 LGNQTEY
-276 SSSGESTVRV
+276 SGSGNFTTQVI
-286 NPVSNSEV
+286 PTANSEV
-294 WSVDGNSLVTGK
+294 WNISGNNLVATK
-306 TILSNKL
+306 PIITNKL
-313 QIKFKPIV
+313 KVSFTPRFKPTQE
-321 RFGDNISAYTATRSW
+321 GW
-336 TNFITTITVK
+336 TNYLINITRYDTTITFRVTNSNGEYRESSLEWGSGTELI
-346 ASNSDTNETVETQ
+346 ASGGYLVYPKKELSIELPRTWSNLSIRYTISISKRPTISGIILNDFTVGDTTVG
-359 LTWKKKT
+359 
-366 KLENTGGVYHY
+366 NV
-377 PEKET
+377 
-382 TLVIPRDWVR
+382 VIP
-392 LTFTYSIE
+392 SQ
-400 FSREFNRDLLMAFP
+400 
-414 STGHGGISWF
+414 
-424 KCSVLVPGKSD
+424 SD
-435 KLELVTSY
+435 KLTLSTSY
-443 IDLGNTQYEYSQ
+443 VDVNTTQYEYSQ

-531 IEPDENTTVEEYL
+531 IEPDKNTTVEEYL

-565 EYLDTNLKLGSRAS
+565 EYLDTNLKLGSRAN
-579 LTGYYSVRPVNNLA
+579 LTGYYSVRPFNNLA

-605 GYLQSNE
+605 SYLQSGSDE
-612 LKTVDQNLARQIG
+612 LKAVDQNLARQFDN
-625 SQRYTVLELSEV
+625 QRYTVLELSEV

-687 GEGSTDVILSCPI
+687 GEGSTDVILGCPI

-751 SRPLQVKTKVH
+751 SRPLQVRTKVH

>member
-47 KSNLVKPRGD
+47 KSNLVKSRGD

-120 DRFKI
+120 DRYKI

-134 SWNRPRDSFEANLV
+134 SWNRPRDSFEANLI

-171 KVPSGSS
+171 KVPSGYS
-178 LIDGKYSIVE
+178 LIDGKYSLVE

-198 NFQTDIMPLGLRY
+198 NFQTDMMPLGLRY

-243 KDLFVLFEQPTQEY
+243 KDLFVLFEQPAQDY
-257 TENAES
+257 GNVTEDYDN
-263 IYSSFNLGSQTEY
+263 FNLGSQVESGP
-276 SSSGESTVRV
+276 SSFSKTVQV
-286 NPVSNSEV
+286 TPTANSEV
-294 WSVDGNSLVTGK
+294 WSVDGNSLVTTK
-306 TILSNKL
+306 SIISNRL
-313 QIKFKPIV
+313 HAKFKP
-321 RFGDNISAYTATRSW
+321 RLKPQGTRTTADRTG
-336 TNFITTITVK
+336 FTTDLTFRV
-346 ASNSDTNETVETQ
+346 TNEDGE
-359 LTWKKKT
+359 
-366 KLENTGGVYHY
+366 YR
-377 PEKET
+377 ET
-382 TLVIPRDWVR
+382 TLTWNALTKLTYVQGLYEYPSGEIDLTIPRDWTNIRISYTMSTRVPNP
-392 LTFTYSIE
+392 SQ
-400 FSREFNRDLLMAFP
+400 LLIVQSLQSYIP
-414 STGHGGISWF
+414 SF
-424 KCSVLVPGKSD
+424 KVTMLYPGLSD
-435 KLELVTSY
+435 KLTLNTSY
-443 IDLGNTQYEYSQ
+443 IDLNAVQYEYSQ

-512 YSNYQS
+512 YSNYQA

-565 EYLDTNLKLGSRAS
+565 EYLDTNLRLGSRAN

-605 GYLQSNE
+605 GYLQDDE
-612 LKTVDQNLARQIG
+612 LKTVDQNLARQFDN
-625 SQRYTVLELSEV
+625 QRYTVLELSEV

-687 GEGSTDVILSCPI
+687 GEGSTDVILGCPI

>member
-178 LIDGKYSIVE
+178 LIDGKYSLVE

-236 NDKNPYW
+236 NDSNPYW
-243 KDLFVLFEQPTQEY
+243 KDLFVLFEQPAQDY
-257 TENAES
+257 GNVTED
-263 IYSSFNLGSQTEY
+263 YGNLSLGNQTEY
-276 SSSGESTVRV
+276 SSSGDFTNQVI
-286 NPVSNSEV
+286 PTANSEV
-294 WSVDGNSLVTGK
+294 WSVDGNSLVTTK
-306 TILSNKL
+306 TIITNKLEVSFKPRFKPTQESWTKYPINFTRYDTTITFRVTNSDGEYREFSLEWGNFTELIASGGYLVYPKKELSIELPKAWSNLSIRYVISLSKRPIVNGAALDGFLVGKSIAGNVVIPSQSNKL
-313 QIKFKPIV
+313 
-321 RFGDNISAYTATRSW
+321 
-336 TNFITTITVK
+336 
-346 ASNSDTNETVETQ
+346 
-359 LTWKKKT
+359 
-366 KLENTGGVYHY
+366 
-377 PEKET
+377 
-382 TLVIPRDWVR
+382 TL
-392 LTFTYSIE
+392 S
-400 FSREFNRDLLMAFP
+400 
-414 STGHGGISWF
+414 
-424 KCSVLVPGKSD
+424 
-435 KLELVTSY
+435 TSY
-443 IDLGNTQYEYSQ
+443 VNINNTQYEYSQ

-512 YSNYQS
+512 YSNYQA

-565 EYLDTNLKLGSRAS
+565 EYLDTNLKLGSRAN

-605 GYLQSNE
+605 GYLQDDE
-612 LKTVDQNLARQIG
+612 LKTVDQNLARQFG
-625 SQRYTVLELSEV
+625 NQRYTVLELSEV

-687 GEGSTDVILSCPI
+687 SEGSTDVILSCPI

>member
-47 KSNLVKPRGD
+47 KSNLVKSRGD

-120 DRFKI
+120 DRYRI

-171 KVPSGSS
+171 KVPSGYS

-198 NFQTDIMPLGLRY
+198 NFQTDVMPLGLRY

-236 NDKNPYW
+236 NDNNPYW
-243 KDLFVLFEQPTQEY
+243 KDLFVLFEQPTQDY
-257 TENAES
+257 DSGVES
-263 IYSSFNLGSQTEY
+263 LYSSFNLGSQYT
-276 SSSGESTVRV
+276 SSTGSFSKTVLV
-286 NPVSNSEV
+286 TPTTDQGI
-294 WSVDGNSLVTGK
+294 WSVDENSLVTDK

-313 QIKFKPIV
+313 SVKLTPELVSTSTLNDTDYVPDFYLGCDVVVTDVNSGDTRKLTVEWQGPISQVVKTGDTTLTYVSKEAELYIPRGWSSIKISYTYRAAIPDGREVLVIRDWRYHEVTNSVKV
-321 RFGDNISAYTATRSW
+321 RFPKS
-336 TNFITTITVK
+336 
-346 ASNSDTNETVETQ
+346 
-359 LTWKKKT
+359 
-366 KLENTGGVYHY
+366 
-377 PEKET
+377 
-382 TLVIPRDWVR
+382 
-392 LTFTYSIE
+392 
-400 FSREFNRDLLMAFP
+400 
-414 STGHGGISWF
+414 
-424 KCSVLVPGKSD
+424 SD
-435 KLELVTSY
+435 KLTLTTSY
-443 IDLGNTQYEYSQ
+443 VDVNNTQYEYSQ

-500 FTDKVDIQDWID
+500 FTDKVGIQDWID
-512 YSNYQS
+512 YSNYQA

-565 EYLDTNLKLGSRAS
+565 EYLDTNLKLGSRAN

-605 GYLQSNE
+605 GYLQSDE
-612 LKTVDQNLARQIG
+612 LKTVDQNLARQFG
-625 SQRYTVLELSEV
+625 NQRYTVLELSEV

-687 GEGSTDVILSCPI
+687 GEGSTDVILGCPI

>member
-1 MELFIDNYQVDLED
+1 MELFIDNYQVDLEN

-32 SVKSSYSKTIKIPKS
+32 SVKSSYSKTIRIPKS

-71 YVLDSE
+71 YILDSE

-120 DRFKI
+120 DRFRI

-148 PIPCVTENKNFD
+148 PIPCVTENENFD

-171 KVPSGSS
+171 KVPSGYS
-178 LIDGKYSIVE
+178 LIDGKYSLVE

-236 NDKNPYW
+236 NNKNPYW
-243 KDLFVLFEQPTQEY
+243 KDLFVLLEQPAQDY
-257 TENAES
+257 GNVTEDYGNFS
-263 IYSSFNLGSQTEY
+263 LGNQTEY
-276 SSSGESTVRV
+276 SSSGDFTNQVT
-286 NPVSNSEV
+286 PTANSEV
-294 WSVDGNSLVTGK
+294 WNINGNSLVTTK
-306 TILSNKL
+306 TIITNKLEVSFTPKFKPTQESSTNSPINITRYDTTITFRVTNSNGEYREFSLEWGNGTELIALGGYLVYPKKELSIELPRTWSNLSIRYTISLSKRPTIRGITLNDFEVGDPIVGNVVIPSQSNKL
-313 QIKFKPIV
+313 
-321 RFGDNISAYTATRSW
+321 
-336 TNFITTITVK
+336 
-346 ASNSDTNETVETQ
+346 
-359 LTWKKKT
+359 
-366 KLENTGGVYHY
+366 
-377 PEKET
+377 
-382 TLVIPRDWVR
+382 TL
-392 LTFTYSIE
+392 S
-400 FSREFNRDLLMAFP
+400 
-414 STGHGGISWF
+414 
-424 KCSVLVPGKSD
+424 
-435 KLELVTSY
+435 TSY
-443 IDLGNTQYEYSQ
+443 VNVNNTQYEYSQ

-471 LLSFSKMFNL
+471 LLSFAKMFNL

-512 YSNYQS
+512 YSNYQA

-531 IEPDENTTVEEYL
+531 IEPDKNTTVEEYL

-556 INPDSTSTE
+556 INSDSTSTE
-565 EYLDTNLKLGSRAS
+565 EYLDTNLKLGSRAN

-605 GYLQSNE
+605 GYLQGEE
-612 LKTVDQNLARQIG
+612 LKTVDQNLARQFG
-625 SQRYTVLELSEV
+625 NQRYTVLELSEV
-637 KNTIVLRCGTSVN
+637 KNTVVLRCGTSVN

-687 GEGSTDVILSCPI
+687 GEGSTDVILGCPI

-707 CFDVVSNTQGS
+707 CFDIVSNTQGS

>member
-1 MELFIDNYQVDLED
+1 MELFIDNYQVDLEN

-32 SVKSSYSKTIKIPKS
+32 SVKSSYSKTIKIPKG

-120 DRFKI
+120 DRYKI

-171 KVPSGSS
+171 KVPSDYS
-178 LIDGKYSIVE
+178 LIDGKYSLVE

-198 NFQTDIMPLGLRY
+198 NFQTDMMPLGLRY

-236 NDKNPYW
+236 NDNNPYW
-243 KDLFVLFEQPTQEY
+243 KDLFVLFEQPAQDY
-257 TENAES
+257 GNVTED
-263 IYSSFNLGSQTEY
+263 YSSFNLGSQVESGP
-276 SSSGESTVRV
+276 SSFSKTVQV
-286 NPVSNSEV
+286 TPTANSEV
-294 WSVDGNSLVTGK
+294 WSVDGNSLVTTK
-306 TILSNKL
+306 SIISNKL
-313 QIKFKPIV
+313 HAKFKP
-321 RFGDNISAYTATRSW
+321 RLKPQGTRTTADRTG
-336 TNFITTITVK
+336 FTTDLTFRV
-346 ASNSDTNETVETQ
+346 TNEDGE
-359 LTWKKKT
+359 
-366 KLENTGGVYHY
+366 YR
-377 PEKET
+377 ET
-382 TLVIPRDWVR
+382 TLTWNALTKLTYVQGLYEYPSGEVDLTIPRDWTNIRISYTMSTRVPNP
-392 LTFTYSIE
+392 SQ
-400 FSREFNRDLLMAFP
+400 LLVVQSLQSYIP
-414 STGHGGISWF
+414 SF
-424 KCSVLVPGKSD
+424 KVTMLYPGLSD
-435 KLELVTSY
+435 KLTLNTSY
-443 IDLGNTQYEYSQ
+443 IDLNAVQYEYSQ

-531 IEPDENTTVEEYL
+531 IEPDKNTTVEEYL

-565 EYLDTNLKLGSRAS
+565 EYLDTNLKLGSRAN

-605 GYLQSNE
+605 GYLQDDE
-612 LKTVDQNLARQIG
+612 LKTVDQNLARQFDN
-625 SQRYTVLELSEV
+625 QRYTVLELSEV
-637 KNTIVLRCGTSVN
+637 KNTVVLRCGTSVN

-687 GEGSTDVILSCPI
+687 GEGSTDVILGCPI

>member
-20 FNYAFLDTYNPS
+20 FNYAFLDTYNPG

-120 DRFKI
+120 DRYKI

-134 SWNRPRDSFEANLV
+134 SWNNPRDSFEANLV

-171 KVPSGSS
+171 KVPSGYS
-178 LIDGKYSIVE
+178 LIDGKYSLVE

-243 KDLFVLFEQPTQEY
+243 KDLFVLFEQPAQEY
-257 TENAES
+257 TENAENVYKGLS
-263 IYSSFNLGSQTEY
+263 LGGTEKY
-276 SSSGESTVRV
+276 TSKGSTTVQV

-294 WSVDGNSLVTGK
+294 WSVDGNSLVTDK
-306 TILSNKL
+306 TILNNKL
-313 QIKFKPIV
+313 
-321 RFGDNISAYTATRSW
+321 NISLKPRAEFSSNLIYVEDVLIGNPRTR
-336 TNFITTITVK
+336 FKTTVTVK
-346 ASNSDTNETVETQ
+346 VTNPDTNETVETQ
-359 LTWKKKT
+359 LVWSSGTE
-366 KLENTGGVYHY
+366 LEDTGGYLYY
-377 PEKET
+377 PKKET
-382 TLVIPRDWVR
+382 TLVIPRNWLKVA
-392 LTFTYSIE
+392 FTYTI
-400 FSREFNRDLLMAFP
+400 AF
-414 STGHGGISWF
+414 
-424 KCSVLVPGKSD
+424 SD
-435 KLELVTSY
+435 KLRVAYNSTAPGGTTTFTCNVLFPGQSDSLILSTSY
-443 IDLGNTQYEYSQ
+443 INLNATQYEYSQ

-481 RFYQHPGSKI
+481 RFYQHPGSKT

-512 YSNYQS
+512 YSNYQA

-565 EYLDTNLKLGSRAS
+565 EYLDTNLKLGSRAN

-605 GYLQSNE
+605 GYLQDDE
-612 LKTVDQNLARQIG
+612 LKTVDQNLARQFG
-625 SQRYTVLELSEV
+625 NQRYTVLELSEV

-776 NTFWMISEVSNY
+776 NTFWMISEVINY

>member
-1 MELFIDNYQVDLED
+1 MELFIDNYQVDLEN

-178 LIDGKYSIVE
+178 LIDGKYSLVE

-243 KDLFVLFEQPTQEY
+243 KDLFVLFEQPAQDY
-257 TENAES
+257 GNVTED
-263 IYSSFNLGSQTEY
+263 YSSFNLGNQTEY
-276 SSSGESTVRV
+276 SSSGNFAIQAIPTA
-286 NPVSNSEV
+286 NSEV
-294 WSVDGNSLVTGK
+294 WNISGNSLVATK
-306 TILSNKL
+306 PIITNKL
-313 QIKFKPIV
+313 EVSFTPRFKPSQE
-321 RFGDNISAYTATRSW
+321 GW
-336 TNFITTITVK
+336 TNYLINITRYDTTITFRVINSNGEYRESSLEWGSGTELI
-346 ASNSDTNETVETQ
+346 ASGGYLVYPKKELSIELPRTWSNLSIRYTISISKRPTISGIILNDFTVGDTIAGNV
-359 LTWKKKT
+359 
-366 KLENTGGVYHY
+366 
-377 PEKET
+377 
-382 TLVIPRDWVR
+382 VIP
-392 LTFTYSIE
+392 SQ
-400 FSREFNRDLLMAFP
+400 
-414 STGHGGISWF
+414 
-424 KCSVLVPGKSD
+424 SD
-435 KLELVTSY
+435 KLTLNTSY
-443 IDLGNTQYEYSQ
+443 VNANTTQYEYSQ

-512 YSNYQS
+512 YSNYQA

-531 IEPDENTTVEEYL
+531 IEPDKNTTVEEYL

-556 INPDSTSTE
+556 INSDSTSTE
-565 EYLDTNLKLGSRAS
+565 EYLDTNLRLGSRAN
-579 LTGYYSVRPVNNLA
+579 LTGYYSVRPFNNLA

-605 GYLQSNE
+605 SYLQSGSDE
-612 LKTVDQNLARQIG
+612 LKAVDQNLARQFDN
-625 SQRYTVLELSEV
+625 QRYTVLELSEV

-687 GEGSTDVILSCPI
+687 SEGSTDVILGCPI